1 MSFLGGLFGK
11 KKEEPDFKP
20 ATGLDKDKGFDDLD
34 SGLNMPGMENQGD
47 SFDSFGNQRP
57 QKFSN
62 PFEQEVPQQQSYP
75 QSGHQASGDMSKD
88 LQIIIAKLD
97 ALRSEV
103 ANISHRLE
111 ALERKQG
118 QQQKKFW

>member
-1 MSFLGGLFGK
+1 MSFLGKIFG
-11 KKEEPDFKP
+11 KKEEPSFESTFGKE
-20 ATGLDKDKGFDDLD
+20 KSFDDMD
-34 SGLNMPGMENQGD
+34 SGLNLPGMENQE
-47 SFDSFGNQRP
+47 SNFDSFGNQKINRYSP
-57 QKFSN
+57 YD
-62 PFEQEVPQQQSYP
+62 QEPQQHNPYAQQPY
-75 QSGHQASGDMSKD
+75 QQQASGDTSKD

-111 ALERKQG
+111 ALEKNHGG